1 MRPAVHIL
9 VLAAGASSRMRGR
22 DKLLQPVKGK
32 PLLRMVTDVAL
43 ATGAPVVVTLPPAS
57 DARRKVLA
65 GSAASIVDVPD
76 AAMGMSRS
84 IVRAVAAVSAGDPGP
99 EDGVM
104 ILPADMPGFS
114 SKALADL
121 ISRFRAEPDLIWRGG
136 TTDGAPGHP
145 TIFPRDLWGELQAVT
160 GDQGGRSV
168 LVRHM
173 DRVRL
178 VPLPGRMAVL
188 DLDTPE
194 DWAAFLGRPAPSA

>member
-32 PLLRMVTDVAL
+32 PILRLVADRAL

-57 DARRKVLA
+57 EARRKVLSN
-65 GSAASIVDVPD
+65 SAATIVDVPD
-76 AAMGMSRS
+76 AALGMSRS
-84 IVRAVAAVSAGDPGP
+84 IVRGVAALLAAETGP

-114 SKALADL
+114 TKALADL

-136 TTDGAPGHP
+136 TVDGRAGHP
-145 TIFPRDLWGELQAVT
+145 AIFPRDLWDSLAAVT
-160 GDQGGRSV
+160 GDEGGRSV
-168 LVRHM
+168 LQRHK
-173 DRVRL
+173 DRVRV
-178 VPLPGRMAVL
+178 VPLPGQMAVL

-194 DWAAFLGRPAPSA
+194 DWAAYLGRPVPSS